1 MIRMRDDDVLVPSSS
16 WKDVFGRFRQVHA
29 WIVDCPQMIHVP
41 TLITEEL
48 SDFPECVEYIKFETR
63 LGRMAPELHGALH
76 VDYAKLHEFHVR
88 EHLDESIEWME
99 KNVER
104 RPEVWY
110 TPWGAKNEM
119 LEHIAG
125 EFGLRIVGS
134 DSEYKAGKWAARLRE
149 GRADVAALP
158 SEMEFHWWEG
168 GARILRLC
176 RAVSA
181 GSWHE
186 AAQADTDLFG
196 E

>member
-76 VDYAKLHEFHVR
+76 VDYAKLHEFHMR
-88 EHLDESIEWME
+88 
-99 KNVER
+99 
-104 RPEVWY
+104 
-110 TPWGAKNEM
+110 
-119 LEHIAG
+119 EHIAG

-149 GRADVAALP
+149 GMADVAALP